1 MLRRC
6 LAVLAFVLALGPAL
20 AQEPQPRNP
29 EIEAVIGDQL
39 QAFEARDIDRAF
51 SHASPTIKGIFGSP
65 EVFGLMVRRGYP
77 MVWAPGE
84 VTYLDLAEIGGALW
98 QRVEIIDQ
106 AGRRHYLGY
115 QMVPGETGWKI
126 GGVRILEAP
135 DIAA

>member
-6 LAVLAFVLALGPAL
+6 LAIVAFVLAFGPAV

-39 QAFEARDIDRAF
+39 QAFEAQDVDRAF
-51 SHASPTIKGIFGSP
+51 SHASPTIKGIFGSS

-77 MVWAPGE
+77 MVWQPGE

-98 QRVEIIDQ
+98 QRVEIIDRDGQ
-106 AGRRHYLGY
+106 RHYLGY
-115 QMVPGETGWKI
+115 RMEPGEGGWKI
-126 GGVRILEAP
+126 GGVQLLEAP
-135 DIAA
+135 DIAV